1 MRHYETLCQ
10 GFREKP
16 VPFKDRNPS
25 NYKSSRNAVSK
36 EAVVTNVTRLGLDLQ
51 VSRLLLLKQMNLRCK
66 DVVDH
71 NGFQDVYFSYFERRV
86 TKQTFSMVLALLL
99 KCVMLILTRVL
110 KKLILRAV
118 QM

>member
-1 MRHYETLCQ
+1 M
-10 GFREKP
+10 
-16 VPFKDRNPS
+16 
-25 NYKSSRNAVSK
+25 
-36 EAVVTNVTRLGLDLQ
+36 DLQ
-51 VSRLLLLKQMNLRCK
+51 VSRLLLLKQMTLRCK